1 MSRNIILLNNSAFF
15 VEKSTSSPY
24 INRFLQPD
32 TIIPELSNPQSWNR
46 FSYVQ
51 NNPIGYADP
60 SGHMRTNENDSSVHG
75 CHDSNYCKDRDSNG
89 NLKIKNLNRGGTNPC
104 IADPG
109 LCGGTVYS
117 HSRFLKPIDRY
128 GQNPF
133 DSWTETSYPW
143 SFPVALSWGD
153 QGPTEINPIEFEKW
167 LKVVGDDVQKTFTL
181 GWYDTPFYN
190 AGGKL
195 NGTGCVYG
203 RCYDR
208 SNLNYIG
215 EGMAF
220 STLGFSEDA
229 THDAVFVWK
238 NKWSLVRGVFG
249 LDSTTKP
256 VSQETYDM
264 TDIGWNYYNEHYK

>member
-1 MSRNIILLNNSAFF
+1 MPGLSSDHWKTQN
-15 VEKSTSSPY
+15 SPY
-24 INRFLQPD
+24 INRFCQPD
-32 TIIPELSNPQSWNR
+32 TIIPDLSNPQSWNR
-46 FSYVQ
+46 YSYVT
-51 NNPIGYADP
+51 NRPVNLNDP
-60 SGHMRTNENDSSVHG
+60 TGHMQSNDDDIKD
-75 CHDSNYCKDRDSNG
+75 HDNNCDSGDRACKNIES
-89 NLKIKNLNRGGTNPC
+89 LMKNKHNPC
-104 IADPG
+104 RTDPG

-117 HSRFLKPIDRY
+117 HSRFLKPMDQY

-143 SFPVALSWGD
+143 SIPVALSWGD

-167 LKVVGDDVQKTFTL
+167 LKVVGDDVQKTWTL

-203 RCYDR
+203 HCYDR

-215 EGMAF
+215 EGMAL
-220 STLGFSEDA
+220 SKLGLSQDA
-229 THDAVFVWK
+229 THTVVWFWK
-238 NKWSLVRGVFG
+238 NKTNLLMNSITGEDGVYIFK
-249 LDSTTKP
+249 D
-256 VSQETYDM
+256 VAQETYDM